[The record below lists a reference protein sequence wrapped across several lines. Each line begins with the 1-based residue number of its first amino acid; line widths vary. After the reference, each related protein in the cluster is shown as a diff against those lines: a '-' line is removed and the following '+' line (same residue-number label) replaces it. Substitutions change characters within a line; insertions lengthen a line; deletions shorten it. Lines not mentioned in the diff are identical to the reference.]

1 MLVLAHKESKTL
13 RFDWCRRAISVSSA
27 KTEAQNRVVEGC
39 PIGTGFP
46 IQPSKTL
53 MHFEDLKMKAIA
65 VIKLFQCF
73 PKQRIGRAARGE
85 SRGAQRHPSSS
96 QLRPHPATVPGHVGT
111 QLPPPTFSVEI
122 HVFPQTLFFT
132 HPVCSFTLHAW
143 VGFIIN
149 RKNQQCLL
157 ALTDTSVFL
166 SSPDCSEPFVCCLC
180 IFY

>member
-13 RFDWCRRAISVSSA
+13 YFDWCRRAISVSSA

-96 QLRPHPATVPGHVGT
+96 QLRPHPAAVPGHVGT

-122 HVFPQTLFFT
+122 HVFPQTLFLPILCAPSHCT
-132 HPVCSFTLHAW
+132 LGWALLLIGRTNNVCL
-143 VGFIIN
+143 
-149 RKNQQCLL
+149 R
-157 ALTDTSVFL
+157 
-166 SSPDCSEPFVCCLC
+166 
-180 IFY
+180 